1 MQTAKLNPI
10 LRVLPSLT
18 DFAFLMP
25 VIFMF
30 GKGEGAR
37 SLLGDGDTGWH
48 IRTGEWILANH
59 QVPHKDIFSFT
70 KPGQPWFAWEW
81 GTDVIYALLHSRWGL
96 AGVVILSMLILC
108 LTSALLFRL
117 VYRRCS
123 NAFIAIGF
131 TFLAVAASSLHWH
144 ARPHLFTLLFT
155 VIFLHVLDR
164 VRDGHWKLLYAL
176 PPLTLVWVNLHG
188 GFLVGISLLGC
199 YFLGEVLQALLHGET
214 AAWMRVRRYCAAG
227 ASCALI
233 SLLNPYGY
241 HLHIFIVQYLNAPF
255 LDSISEFMS
264 ISFRSTQAHYF
275 EALLAFGFA
284 GVAWSVVRRRYADA
298 LLLLAWAHF
307 ALTSGRNIP
316 IYGLICASVVARSVE
331 EWLGAVANSGVAAW
345 LKRIISRFENAT
357 CEFAGNDRAWRL
369 HLTAGLVFCALAIAV
384 RDGASGKLQSSFDPD
399 KFPVN
404 AVSALLKRPHSERVF
419 TLDQWGDYMIYRLYP
434 GVRVYF
440 DGRSDFYGTDFV
452 NQYCDTL
459 NAKYGWNKIL
469 SERDIR
475 HVLLPVDSP
484 LVATLKNSS
493 EWSPVYDDH
502 KAILFDRNSAA
513 TSGREQVLTA
523 RGREKDRGT
532 KVTVAKHRDPKVS
545 VQYGRG
551 LRITAT
557 QTKSL

>member
-1 MQTAKLNPI
+1 MQTAKPNPI
-10 LRVLPSLT
+10 LRILPSLT

-30 GKGEGAR
+30 TKGEGAR
-37 SLLGDGDTGWH
+37 TLLGDGDTGWH
-48 IRTGEWILANH
+48 IRTGEWILANR
-59 QVPHKDIFSFT
+59 QVPYKDIFSFT

-81 GTDVIYALLHSRWGL
+81 GADVIYALLHSRWGL

-117 VYRRCS
+117 ACRRGS

-131 TFLAVAASSLHWH
+131 TFLAVAASSIHWH
-144 ARPHLFTLLFT
+144 ARPHLFTLLFI

-164 VRDGHWKLLYAL
+164 VRDGRWKLLYAL

-199 YFLGEVLQALLHGET
+199 YFLGEVLRALLHGDST
-214 AAWMRVRRYCAAG
+214 TWTRAMRYAAAG
-227 ASCALI
+227 AGCGLI

-241 HLHIFIVQYLNAPF
+241 HLHLFIIQYLNAPF
-255 LDSISEFMS
+255 LNNISEFMS
-264 ISFRSTQAHYF
+264 ISFRPTQSRFF
-275 EALLAFGFA
+275 EILLAFGFVA
-284 GVAWSVVRRRYADA
+284 AAWSMARRRYEDA
-298 LLLLAWAHF
+298 LVLVAWAHF

-316 IYGLICASVVARSVE
+316 IYGLISAPIAARVLE
-331 EWLGAVANSGVAAW
+331 EWLTAVQGAAVAEW
-345 LKRIISRFENAT
+345 LKRFISRFASIAR
-357 CEFAGNDRAWRL
+357 EFGENDRAWRL
-369 HLTAGLVFCALAIAV
+369 HLGAGIVSCVLALAI
-384 RDGASGKLQSSFDPD
+384 RDSAPGKLQSSFDP
-399 KFPVN
+399 KTFPVN
-404 AVSALLKRPHSERVF
+404 AVSELLKRHHSERVF

-434 GVRVYF
+434 SVRVYF

-452 NQYCDTL
+452 NQYCDTV
-459 NAKYGWNKIL
+459 NAKYGWNQIL
-469 SERDIR
+469 SRHDVQ

-513 TSGREQVLTA
+513 NISRDQILSVHK
-523 RGREKDRGT
+523 REKNRDSKVREREGRDPE
-532 KVTVAKHRDPKVS
+532 VTVGSNRD
-545 VQYGRG
+545 
-551 LRITAT
+551 LRITVT
-557 QTKSL
+557 PIKSL

>member
-1 MQTAKLNPI
+1 MRTAKPNPI

-30 GKGEGAR
+30 TKGEGAR
-37 SLLGDGDTGWH
+37 TLLGDGDTGWH
-48 IRTGEWILANH
+48 IRTGEWILANR

-81 GTDVIYALLHSRWGL
+81 GADVLYAFLHSRWGL

-117 VYRRCS
+117 ACRRCS
-123 NAFIAIGF
+123 NPFIAIGF
-131 TFLAVAASSLHWH
+131 TFLAVAASTIHWH

-155 VIFLHVLDR
+155 AIFLHILDH
-164 VRDGHWKLLYAL
+164 VRDGRWKLLYAL

-199 YFLGEVLQALLHGET
+199 YFLGEVVRALLHGDSS
-214 AAWMRVRRYCAAG
+214 AWMRAMRYGAAG
-227 ASCALI
+227 AGCGLI

-241 HLHIFIVQYLNAPF
+241 HLHLFIIQYLNAPF
-255 LDSISEFMS
+255 LNNISEFMS
-264 ISFRSTQAHYF
+264 ISFRPTQSRFF
-275 EALLAFGFA
+275 ETLLAFGFVAAA
-284 GVAWSVVRRRYADA
+284 GSMARRRYEDA
-298 LLLLAWAHF
+298 LVLMAWAHF

-316 IYGLICASVVARSVE
+316 IYALISATVAARSVE
-331 EWLGAVANSGVAAW
+331 EWLTAVQNSGVASW
-345 LKRIISRFENAT
+345 LRRAVSRFENTAR
-357 CEFAGNDRAWRL
+357 EFGENDRAWRL
-369 HLTAGLVFCALAIAV
+369 HLGAGMVFCVLALTI
-384 RDGASGKLQSSFDPD
+384 RDSAPGKLQSSFDP
-399 KFPVN
+399 KTFPVN
-404 AVSALLKRPHSERVF
+404 AVSELLKRHHSDHVF

-459 NAKYGWNKIL
+459 SAKYGWNQIL
-469 SERDIR
+469 SGSDVQ

-484 LVATLKNSS
+484 LVAALKNSS
-493 EWSPVYDDH
+493 DWSPVYDDH
-502 KAILFDRNSAA
+502 KAILFDRNPAAHAGLEQILAA
-513 TSGREQVLTA
+513 TRRERDRDSMVSESGS
-523 RGREKDRGT
+523 
-532 KVTVAKHRDPKVS
+532 RDFK
-545 VQYGRG
+545 
-551 LRITAT
+551 ITADRNRDLRVT
-557 QTKSL
+557 KIKSL